1 MVNWNHRIGATAL
14 AVALLASTGGFLNEA
29 KAVETG
35 QLLIKDKPRPAARNK
50 SGTIKPNPPTATE
63 RGIRDNGVKSHSGGM
78 VSTREAAPPAVADP
92 APPPPAV
99 DIETGQLLI
108 KDKPTAATERR
119 AHSGPGGTPPATA
132 KNQLCGVPYTPPCVT
147 GAAQRSASTATKG
160 GKSALALGIAGLAA
174 IAAIV
179 AATGGGTPVSR

>member
-1 MVNWNHRIGATAL
+1 MVNWKHRIGATAL

-63 RGIRDNGVKSHSGGM
+63 KGIKDPGVKGCGNCGLTGR
-78 VSTREAAPPAVADP
+78 VAAPPAAADP

-119 AHSGPGGTPPATA
+119 AHNGSGGTPPSNSAQALSIA
-132 KNQLCGVPYTPPCVT
+132 K
-147 GAAQRSASTATKG
+147 KG
-160 GKSALALGIAGLAA
+160 GKSGWIIVSALAAVGLT
-174 IAAIV
+174 V
-179 AATGGGTPVSR
+179 ALTSGNRNPVSR